1 MFVDLLLCSS
11 MPNRISTQDYPV
23 KSVGRALEILE
34 AVADAGEGGITLT
47 ELAHA
52 VDMAKSS
59 TGSAARTLAH
69 FGLVRIEQPGPRYHL
84 GFALLRFG
92 DLVLQHTSLSKI
104 ALPLLHELTEQTG
117 LTARLATNDDG
128 YPVFIERV
136 DGRGAVRFHA
146 TLGQR
151 EAPHATGA
159 GKVILAQLSPDDVER
174 VLAEAG
180 LPRHTSSTITSPEE
194 FQLELDRV
202 RLVGFGVDNEEESE
216 GIVCVGAPIFDHQRH
231 CVGAISLTGLKA
243 DMAEGDVGRLGG
255 LVREYAE
262 RVSQILRGGRS

>member
-1 MFVDLLLCSS
+1 
-11 MPNRISTQDYPV
+11 MPNRTLPQDYPV

-34 AVADAGEGGITLT
+34 IVAEAGEGGLSLT
-47 ELAHA
+47 ELAHQ
-52 VDMAKSS
+52 VKMAKSS
-59 TGSAARTLAH
+59 TSSAARTLAH
-69 FGLVRIEQPGPRYHL
+69 FGLLHIEQPGPRYHL

-92 DLVLQHTSLSKI
+92 DLVSQHTSLSKI

-117 LTARLATNDDG
+117 LTARLAMNDDG

-151 EAPHATGA
+151 ESPHATGA
-159 GKVILAQLSPDDVER
+159 GKVILAQLDALDVER
-174 VLAEAG
+174 VLGESG
-180 LPRHTSSTITSPEE
+180 LPRHTASTITSIEE
-194 FQLELDRV
+194 FHQELDRV

-216 GIVCVGAPIFDHQRH
+216 GIVCVGAPIFDHQHH
-231 CVGAISLTGLKA
+231 CAGAISLTGLKA
-243 DMAEGDVGRLGG
+243 DMSDGDVGRLGA

-262 RVSQILRGGRS
+262 RITKILSGGRR

>member
-1 MFVDLLLCSS
+1 
-11 MPNRISTQDYPV
+11 MPNKMLPHEYPV

-34 AVADAGEGGITLT
+34 TVAEAGESGLSLT
-47 ELAHA
+47 ELSNA
-52 VDMAKSS
+52 VKMAKSS
-59 TGSAARTLAH
+59 TSSAARTLAL
-69 FGLVRIEQPGPRYHL
+69 FGLLHIEQPGPRYHL

-92 DLVLQHTSLSKI
+92 DLVSQHTSLSKI

-117 LTARLATNDDG
+117 LTARLAMNDEG

-151 EAPHATGA
+151 ESPHATGA
-159 GKVILAQLSPDDVER
+159 GKVILAQSDVTDVER
-174 VLAEAG
+174 VLGEAG
-180 LPRHTSSTITSPEE
+180 LPRHTASTITSLDE
-194 FQLELDRV
+194 FHQELDRV

-216 GIVCVGAPIFDHQRH
+216 GVVCVGAPIFDHQRH
-231 CVGAISLTGLKA
+231 CLGAISITGLKA
-243 DMAEGDVGRLGG
+243 DMSDGDVGRLGA

-262 RVSQILRGGRS
+262 RITRILSGGR

>member
-1 MFVDLLLCSS
+1 

-159 GKVILAQLSPDDVER
+159 GKVILAQLSPDDVDR
-174 VLAEAG
+174 VL
-180 LPRHTSSTITSPEE
+180 
-194 FQLELDRV
+194 
-202 RLVGFGVDNEEESE
+202 
-216 GIVCVGAPIFDHQRH
+216 
-231 CVGAISLTGLKA
+231 
-243 DMAEGDVGRLGG
+243 
-255 LVREYAE
+255 
-262 RVSQILRGGRS
+262 